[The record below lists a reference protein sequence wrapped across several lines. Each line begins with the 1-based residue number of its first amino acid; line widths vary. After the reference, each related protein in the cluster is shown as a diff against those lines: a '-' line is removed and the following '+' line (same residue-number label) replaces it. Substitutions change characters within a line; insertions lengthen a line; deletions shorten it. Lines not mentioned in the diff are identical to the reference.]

1 MNRTRKGS
9 SAKRYLIVGL
19 MVAVVLV
26 LCGLFFLSRGKN
38 RPNIILISIDT
49 LRTDHIHGYGYGP
62 PTTPVLDG
70 LMERGTSF
78 SQAIS
83 PSPWTLPSHL
93 SLFTSL
99 YPHTHGVV
107 NDQYGLQD
115 DIPTLPELLKRA
127 GYKTTGYASC
137 IYLFPGYGYDRGF
150 DQYLDVSRIPA
161 PALFQKAGDW
171 LIEAKPEPY
180 FLFLH
185 FFDVHHP
192 YTPRDEYLGMFES
205 SYEGT
210 VEGDNEHLTS
220 VNEGTLE
227 LSDEDLRHLIALYDA
242 EIRQLDDS
250 LGIFLDFIRA
260 KGFLD
265 NTVIVIT
272 SDHGEEFLD
281 HGNVLHTRTL
291 YDELLRVPLII
302 TGTGIEAGAM
312 IDQQVELIDIMPTIL
327 DLCGI
332 RAPRGIEG
340 SSLLALMGRE
350 AGDWEQIAF
359 AEADWDSIREIRDIY
374 RAVRTGRYKYYHNR
388 MTNED
393 RLFDLLN
400 DPGEKV
406 NILEKEPDVAKE
418 HRDLLMKWMAT
429 KRGNPK
435 KINFIEKEGDLLR
448 ALGYL
453 K

>member
-1 MNRTRKGS
+1 
-9 SAKRYLIVGL
+9 
-19 MVAVVLV
+19 
-26 LCGLFFLSRGKN
+26 
-38 RPNIILISIDT
+38 
-49 LRTDHIHGYGYGP
+49 
-62 PTTPVLDG
+62 
-70 LMERGTSF
+70 
-78 SQAIS
+78 
-83 PSPWTLPSHL
+83 
-93 SLFTSL
+93 
-99 YPHTHGVV
+99 
-107 NDQYGLQD
+107 
-115 DIPTLPELLKRA
+115 
-127 GYKTTGYASC
+127 
-137 IYLFPGYGYDRGF
+137 
-150 DQYLDVSRIPA
+150 
-161 PALFQKAGDW
+161 
-171 LIEAKPEPY
+171 
-180 FLFLH
+180 
-185 FFDVHHP
+185 
-192 YTPRDEYLGMFES
+192 
-205 SYEGT
+205 
-210 VEGDNEHLTS
+210 
-220 VNEGTLE
+220 
-227 LSDEDLRHLIALYDA
+227 
-242 EIRQLDDS
+242 
-250 LGIFLDFIRA
+250 
-260 KGFLD
+260 
-265 NTVIVIT
+265 
-272 SDHGEEFLD
+272 
-281 HGNVLHTRTL
+281 
-291 YDELLRVPLII
+291 VPLII